1 MWKLWAFSKINKPSA
16 VTSYNNLSKY
26 DADFNPVQLLASAK
40 CCWHFA
46 SATTSPKPINF
57 FKTYWK
63 HLPASLLFI
72 VQENTEVTV
81 NMADFSSKL
90 HLSDV
95 YCLLPFKPFFF
106 CLLSLSLL
114 FFQPVLILLGG
125 GSGWL
130 LREFLYLVRSGKKC
144 NYTKIWSLVCLFFF
158 FFTIFAILV
167 VTRT

>member
-1 MWKLWAFSKINKPSA
+1 MWKLWAFSKINKLSA

-81 NMADFSSKL
+81 GMADFSSKL

-106 CLLSLSLL
+106 GLLSLFLFYFFNQSLFSWVVGL
-114 FFQPVLILLGG
+114 DDCFGSFSILCVQVRNAITQK
-125 GSGWL
+125 SGP
-130 LREFLYLVRSGKKC
+130 
-144 NYTKIWSLVCLFFF
+144 
-158 FFTIFAILV
+158 
-167 VTRT
+167 